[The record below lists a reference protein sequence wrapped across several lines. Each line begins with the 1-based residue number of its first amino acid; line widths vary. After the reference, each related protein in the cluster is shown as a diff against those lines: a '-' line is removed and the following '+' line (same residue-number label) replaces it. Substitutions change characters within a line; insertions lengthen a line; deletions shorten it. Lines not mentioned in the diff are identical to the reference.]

1 MASATPH
8 CSAMSTTMQ
17 VFKPLASPRLARTPA
32 LVLALCGAAVLLA
45 TGCKPRG
52 GAPVLQSGPV
62 AVQTLTLQPEAVRDA
77 LALDGTV
84 QPSQQAQLTA
94 RVPGVLQAIH
104 FQDGM
109 PVQKGQL
116 LFSIERTSYEEQVN
130 LNQARLLQA
139 ESEFERQRKLVL
151 DNATSQASVDTA
163 QSNLQQARANLR
175 LAQLNLEYTEVRAPF
190 DGVMG
195 RRAVDVGNLV
205 GATGPSVLG
214 TLMQLSPAHVTA
226 TVNEREALRLRTTYA
241 PYRAGQPKKMLGL
254 RASATLQGQAAA
266 ADTGVVDF
274 VDHVVN
280 ASTGSVPLRAR
291 FDNRERRLLPGF
303 YARLVIDLGRDR
315 QALVLKKSWLLNDQE
330 GSYVL
335 TLGAGQKAQRVNLKV
350 SPLGSSERV
359 EVLEGLKGGEA
370 VIVEGHTRVKPGQA
384 VKVQAAQPG
393 NAP

>member
-1 MASATPH
+1 MIIL
-8 CSAMSTTMQ
+8 
-17 VFKPLASPRLARTPA
+17 KPLAPSRLPIAATVA
-32 LVLALCGAAVLLA
+32 IALCGAFALLA
-45 TGCKPRG
+45 TGCKPRV
-52 GAPVLQSGPV
+52 APVLPNGPI
-62 AVQTLTLQPEAVRDA
+62 AVQTLTLQPETVRDS

-109 PVQKGQL
+109 PVRKGQL

-130 LNQARLLQA
+130 LNKARLLQA
-139 ESEFERQRKLVL
+139 ESEFERQRKLVQ
-151 DNATSQASVDTA
+151 DNATSQASVDAA
-163 QSNLQQARANLR
+163 QSNLQQAQANLR

-190 DGVMG
+190 DGIMG

-205 GATGPSVLG
+205 GATGPSALG
-214 TLMQLSPAHVTA
+214 TLMQLSPAYVAA

-241 PYRAGQPKKMLGL
+241 AYKTGQKKMLGL
-254 RASATLQGQAAA
+254 TANATLQGQAAA

-274 VDHVVN
+274 IDHMVN
-280 ASTGSVPLRAR
+280 ASTGSVSVRAR
-291 FDNRERRLLPGF
+291 FDNRERRLIPGF
-303 YARLVIDLGRDR
+303 YARLVIDLGSDR

-335 TLGAGQKAQRVNLKV
+335 TLGSEQKAQRVNLKV

-370 VIVEGHTRVKPGQA
+370 LIVEGHTRVKPGQD
-384 VKVQAAQPG
+384 VKVQAAG
-393 NAP
+393 ARIAP

>member
-1 MASATPH
+1 MP
-8 CSAMSTTMQ
+8 
-17 VFKPLASPRLARTPA
+17 VFKPSAPPPFARPST
-32 LVLALCGAAVLLA
+32 LVLAVCGAAVLLA

-52 GAPVLQSGPV
+52 APVPPSGPV
-62 AVQTLTLQPEAVRDA
+62 AVQTLTLQPETVRDF

-109 PVQKGQL
+109 PVRKGQL

-130 LNQARLLQA
+130 LNRARLLQA

-151 DNATSQASVDTA
+151 DNATSQASVDNA
-163 QSNLQQARANLR
+163 QSNLQQAQANLR

-214 TLMQLSPAHVTA
+214 TLMQLSPAYVTA
-226 TVNEREALRLRTTYA
+226 TVNEREALRLQSTYA
-241 PYRAGQPKKMLGL
+241 AYKTGEQKKMLGL
-254 RASATLQGQAAA
+254 SASATLQGQTAV

-274 VDHVVN
+274 IDHVVN
-280 ASTGSVPLRAR
+280 ASTGSVPVRAR
-291 FDNRERRLLPGF
+291 FANRERRLLPGF

-315 QALVLKKSWLLNDQE
+315 QALVLKRSWLLNDQE

-335 TLGAGQKAQRVNLKV
+335 TLGAGQTAQRLNLKV
-350 SPLGSSERV
+350 SPLGNGERV
-359 EVLEGLKGGEA
+359 EVLEGLTGGEA
-370 VIVEGHTRVKPGQA
+370 LIVEGHTRVKPGQE
-384 VKVQAAQPG
+384 VKVQAARPG
-393 NAP
+393 NAGSAP

>member
-1 MASATPH
+1 
-8 CSAMSTTMQ
+8 MQ
-17 VFKPLASPRLARTPA
+17 VFKLSAPPRRARSST
-32 LVLALCGAAVLLA
+32 LVLLLCGAALLLA
-45 TGCKPRG
+45 TGCKPK
-52 GAPVLQSGPV
+52 GAPVPPSGPM
-62 AVQTLTLQPEAVRDA
+62 AVQTLTLQPETVRDT

-109 PVQKGQL
+109 PVRKGQL

-130 LNQARLLQA
+130 LNKARLLQA

-163 QSNLQQARANLR
+163 QSNLQQAQANLR

-214 TLMQLSPAHVTA
+214 TLMQLSPAYVTA
-226 TVNEREALRLRTTYA
+226 TVNEREALRLRSTYA
-241 PYRAGQPKKMLGL
+241 AHRAGHPKKILGV
-254 RASATLQGQAAA
+254 RATATLQGQAEA

-274 VDHVVN
+274 IDHVVN
-280 ASTGSVPLRAR
+280 ASTGSVPVRAR

-359 EVLEGLKGGEA
+359 EVLEGLQGGEA
-370 VIVEGHTRVKPGQA
+370 LIVEGHTRVKPGQE
-384 VKVQAAQPG
+384 VKVQAARAG

>member
-1 MASATPH
+1 
-8 CSAMSTTMQ
+8 MSPTMQ
-17 VFKPLASPRLARTPA
+17 VFKLSAPPRRARSST
-32 LVLALCGAAVLLA
+32 LVLLLCGAALLLA
-45 TGCKPRG
+45 TGCKPK
-52 GAPVLQSGPV
+52 GAPVPPSGPM
-62 AVQTLTLQPEAVRDA
+62 AVQTLTLQPETVRDT

-109 PVQKGQL
+109 PVRKGQL

-130 LNQARLLQA
+130 LNKARLLQA

-163 QSNLQQARANLR
+163 QSNLQQAQANLR

-214 TLMQLSPAHVTA
+214 TLMQLSPAYVTA
-226 TVNEREALRLRTTYA
+226 TVNEREALRLRSTYA
-241 PYRAGQPKKMLGL
+241 AHRAGHPKKILGV
-254 RASATLQGQAAA
+254 RATATLQGQAEA

-274 VDHVVN
+274 IDHVVN
-280 ASTGSVPLRAR
+280 ASTGSVPVRAR

-359 EVLEGLKGGEA
+359 EVLEGLQGGEA
-370 VIVEGHTRVKPGQA
+370 LIVEGHTRVKPGQE
-384 VKVQAAQPG
+384 VKVQAARAG

>member
-1 MASATPH
+1 
-8 CSAMSTTMQ
+8 MSPTRQ
-17 VFKPLASPRLARTPA
+17 VFEPLAPPRLARSSTLA
-32 LVLALCGAAVLLA
+32 LALCGAAVLLA

-52 GAPVLQSGPV
+52 APVPPSGPV
-62 AVQTLTLQPEAVRDA
+62 AVQTLTLQPETVRDA

-104 FQDGM
+104 FLDGM
-109 PVQKGQL
+109 PVRKGQL

-151 DNATSQASVDTA
+151 DNATSQASVDNA
-163 QSNLQQARANLR
+163 KSNLQQAQANLR

-214 TLMQLSPAHVTA
+214 TLMQLSPAYVTA
-226 TVNEREALRLRTTYA
+226 TVNETEALRLRTTYA
-241 PYRAGQPKKMLGL
+241 GYKAGQPKKMLGMS
-254 RASATLQGQAAA
+254 ASATLQVQAAS

-274 VDHVVN
+274 IDHMVN
-280 ASTGSVPLRAR
+280 ASTGSVPVRAR

-315 QALVLKKSWLLNDQE
+315 QALVLKKSWLLSDQE

-335 TLGAGQKAQRVNLKV
+335 AVGAEGRAQRVNLKV

-370 VIVEGHTRVKPGQA
+370 LTVEGHTRVKPGQE
-384 VKVQAAQPG
+384 VKVQAASARTTP
-393 NAP
+393 

>member
-1 MASATPH
+1 
-8 CSAMSTTMQ
+8 MSPTMQ
-17 VFKPLASPRLARTPA
+17 VVKPLAPPRLARSSTLA
-32 LVLALCGAAVLLA
+32 LALCGAALLLA

-52 GAPVLQSGPV
+52 APVPPSGPV
-62 AVQTLTLQPEAVRDA
+62 AVQTLTLQPETVRDA
-77 LALDGTV
+77 LALDGSV

-109 PVQKGQL
+109 PVRKGQL

-139 ESEFERQRKLVL
+139 ESEFERQRKLVQ

-163 QSNLQQARANLR
+163 QSNLQQAQANLR

-214 TLMQLSPAHVTA
+214 TLMQLSPAYVTA
-226 TVNEREALRLRTTYA
+226 TVNEREALRLRSTYA
-241 PYRAGQPKKMLGL
+241 AYKAGQPKKMLGL
-254 RASATLQGQAAA
+254 SATATLQGQAAA

-274 VDHVVN
+274 IDHVVN
-280 ASTGSVPLRAR
+280 ASTGSVPVRAR
-291 FDNRERRLLPGF
+291 FANRERRLLPGF

-350 SPLGSSERV
+350 SPLGNSERV

-370 VIVEGHTRVKPGQA
+370 LIVEGHTRVKPGQE
-384 VKVQAAQPG
+384 VKVQAASARTTP
-393 NAP
+393 